1 MELKSAAAN
10 AHSRQVRLHSRP
22 QVLQR
27 LRRLNAHTWSS
38 SKIGL
43 NRSTSSGLLSRL
55 PAWMQLPRLAISVSQ
70 KDKGPKPDLKAGP
83 RVWGPAPAWGKH
95 KDGPDSEDDELKL
108 KPGEEECSIC
118 FNAAAKIQLKP
129 CRHKSCLGC
138 VHRLRAANIFKP
150 DAGIKCPFCRQFVG
164 GYEALEGDAEA
175 KQLLREANKS
185 ARAATAARDPVHQHS
200 QQPSA
205 VHAHAPD
212 GLAQKPSLS
221 PDVDWDCGHCRNV
234 NRAFRVEC
242 NKCGRPKP
250 EAKRSPVQVTNASGH
265 PNIGGRT
272 VDLLQANHV
281 QILQFVTQK
290 LHPGLNRAFQ
300 EAGTPYND
308 LGSQPQVSGDAESA
322 LKAFASNGQARLLR
336 VIKTLV
342 ENEHVPGLVTH
353 WFGNYGLQDLV
364 DAAHILRLAAHRLR
378 SQGKGTA
385 DNLAKLHGNYNGK
398 DAFGAIHAEVAKSLT
413 RDMIFNMQGSFVVQK
428 IVTLSTHAEL
438 VALARTIMPLGSELM
453 TDKTGPH
460 LLMKV
465 VDILSIISFGNSKL
479 ASEAGDLLDDF
490 CGQYV
495 RNSELLIRHAGHR
508 MSGQVLVEAVQGALP
523 RGNAITVAKILATE
537 VIRLVERSGGGLTT
551 LLDLISL
558 QPSEEKAAEEM
569 TTAICIVASHCE
581 GKFAQIALKTSTDGH
596 QLVRRCLERLSAA
609 EERDWVD
616 TILAELVSDAEAL
629 NADRKALDV
638 LIFALSLATINH
650 LTFTNH
656 LQTLDILVDG
666 PQADLIR
673 EEATALRAES
683 GLVPGHEGAQV
694 ASAAKQSAA
703 HRSPP
708 PPPPPPLQQQQQ
720 QAAATPETAPSPPTP
735 PPARDEGLILPGS
748 SAFASVG
755 TMMRKDESSDEE
767 EPMPAAKTKKA
778 GSGQVPGKLNGH
790 MLGSSF
796 KGPLPPP
803 QTARQPSD
811 AASDKSTGSK
821 AVKGGKGAKRAQQ
834 AKATA
839 TTKQTSGVPPAEDAP
854 AAGTGKSLQS
864 KTSQDSTSAAAPTP
878 AVAPTPPA
886 TPTPATTP
894 HTEAVSSRG
903 LPGQSHTGL
912 ATQGSGLQNGA
923 GSGVTTPASSVP
935 ASPAGPAPLQVQPD
949 SAGAAAST
957 LTTPPGFQL
966 NGQAPSAAQQ
976 GPPPSQPSSN
986 PFLSSM
992 FFPMPSTASA
1002 SGAQHP
1008 TQQPPQQPQAATAA
1022 ASTQPSAAPFPYG
1035 AAMFPPRGPAQNLPP
1050 SYNPYQ
1056 PYQTQQGGPPRMPG
1070 LYNPSAAGPFGS
1082 RPPPQR
1088 VPYNPLGS
1096 MGPRFHS
1103 QPAGFSGQQAG
1114 FPGQPSGFPGASPF
1128 SGPPPFQAPSP
1139 FAQHLPHAAAPNG
1152 VFPPSMPNVF
1162 SQAPFY
1168 PQQQQHQQQQAG
1180 HAAGPHMNAF
1190 SGLPPHMQQ
1199 AFGGQ
1204 QSPSPSAQT
1213 PHIPARQA
1221 AGASINGPE
1230 PIKPNAAPNPT
1241 PVPAPNGLPPHLA
1254 SMMQTR
1260 SSDGPAA
1267 DGATASSGN
1276 LPSEVPSAASSR
1288 VPSPGPT
1295 QQPEVSTVQTRGR
1308 SPANRREAEPSPLA
1322 SGNTTPATASSSP
1335 ARQPAIPR
1343 QAKKTAAPASKPAP
1357 PPKPRP
1363 EPESSAFNDFAARIP
1378 GESAMMR
1385 EARLAADRETAA
1397 EAARRK
1403 SEDEAWAMAGG
1414 KNKSGRGNGQAAS
1427 HSPAAPHQQNNASS
1441 FEGWAQQPPP
1451 APPPRARAPS
1461 ASRAG
1466 VASVQQGAMS
1476 VKAWTCRICTYLHE
1490 RPTETEFLTCKIC
1503 GSEKA

>member
-1 MELKSAAAN
+1 MTRTLR
-10 AHSRQVRLHSRP
+10 SRCQTSSRTCAYALDLSGLLQKQRIGLRRLHSRP

-778 GSGQVPGKLNGH
+778 GSGQ
-790 MLGSSF
+790 
-796 KGPLPPP
+796 
-803 QTARQPSD
+803 
-811 AASDKSTGSK
+811 
-821 AVKGGKGAKRAQQ
+821 
-834 AKATA
+834 
-839 TTKQTSGVPPAEDAP
+839 
-854 AAGTGKSLQS
+854 
-864 KTSQDSTSAAAPTP
+864 
-878 AVAPTPPA
+878 
-886 TPTPATTP
+886 
-894 HTEAVSSRG
+894 
-903 LPGQSHTGL
+903 
-912 ATQGSGLQNGA
+912 NGA

-1114 FPGQPSGFPGASPF
+1114 FPGQPSGFP
-1128 SGPPPFQAPSP
+1128 
-1139 FAQHLPHAAAPNG
+1139 
-1152 VFPPSMPNVF
+1152 
-1162 SQAPFY
+1162 
-1168 PQQQQHQQQQAG
+1168 
-1180 HAAGPHMNAF
+1180 
-1190 SGLPPHMQQ
+1190 
-1199 AFGGQ
+1199 
-1204 QSPSPSAQT
+1204 
-1213 PHIPARQA
+1213 
-1221 AGASINGPE
+1221 
-1230 PIKPNAAPNPT
+1230 
-1241 PVPAPNGLPPHLA
+1241 
-1254 SMMQTR
+1254 
-1260 SSDGPAA
+1260 
-1267 DGATASSGN
+1267 
-1276 LPSEVPSAASSR
+1276 ASSR